1 MKISVSTDEYTEVK
15 QVGSRYIVHLE
26 GVPSGD
32 STTVCYECMTDEEP
46 DITILTEELAEYKAY
61 ISSLELQNAKD
72 SKIREL
78 MEYDSSS
85 AVNSF
90 EIRRHGVKLIDYWIP
105 RDLRTSL
112 EGDVTAA
119 AKIGDTYKFD
129 IREMGITLTLN
140 CNKFLEALSTLR
152 IYAVECFNQTSAHLA
167 AIKLLPVL
175 EDVEGYDFT
184 IGYPDK
190 LVFNIDE
197 LV

>member
-1 MKISVSTDEYTEVK
+1 MS
-15 QVGSRYIVHLE
+15 GS
-26 GVPSGD
+26 SF
-32 STTVCYECMTDEEP
+32 VCYECMTEEEP
-46 DITILTEELAEYKAY
+46 DMIALAKELANYKVY
-61 ISSLELQNAKD
+61 IRNLELQNAKD
-72 SKIREL
+72 RKIREL
-78 MEYDSSS
+78 IEYDSSS

-90 EIRRHGVKLIDYWIP
+90 EIRRHGVKVIDYWIP

-119 AKIGDTYKFD
+119 AKVGDTYKFD

-140 CNKFLEALSTLR
+140 CNKFLEALSILR

-167 AIKLLPVL
+167 AIKSLPAL
-175 EDVEGYDFT
+175 EDVEEYDFT
-184 IGYPDK
+184 TDYPDK

>member
-1 MKISVSTDEYTEVK
+1 MRRFMKISVPTDEYTEVK

-26 GVPSGD
+26 GVPSED
-32 STTVCYECMTDEEP
+32 FTTVCYECMTDEEP
-46 DITILTEELAEYKAY
+46 DITILTEELVEYKAY
-61 ISSLELQNAKD
+61 ISNLELQNAKD
-72 SKIREL
+72 RKIREL

-119 AKIGDTYKFD
+119 AKIG
-129 IREMGITLTLN
+129 
-140 CNKFLEALSTLR
+140 
-152 IYAVECFNQTSAHLA
+152 
-167 AIKLLPVL
+167 
-175 EDVEGYDFT
+175 
-184 IGYPDK
+184 YPDK